1 MILILLLSMFSIG
14 YTNQINSVSGNIEK
28 FSLMNGNSFINNT
41 IDGVDNNLYKI
52 SLIQYPGQI
61 SSGQFL
67 YIEKYKKYFIQSKIA
82 TINYGTL
89 SNENKNNFK
98 ASDNII
104 EISIITESS
113 NNIIFGSSIG
123 YAWSRISDY
132 TSSQLIHN
140 IGLRHSLWNNKI
152 IIGFSIEN
160 MVHTINEYS
169 NINSKY
175 NHNYNFSIQLNPQYI
190 NSSLFINY
198 IYSNT
203 NTSEAII
210 SWKSNINE
218 HFSIFTGKSFYLTDA
233 SLDSQ
238 YLFYDNFSMGIGI
251 IIPKY
256 RFNIGMQYLGDTG
269 VVIGSSLIILV
280 K

>member
-61 SSGQFL
+61 SLGQFL
-67 YIEKYKKYFIQSKIA
+67 YIEKYKKYFIQSKIS

-89 SNENKNNFK
+89 SDDNENNFK

-104 EISIITESS
+104 EISIIKESS
-113 NNIIFGSSIG
+113 NNLMLGSSIG

-132 TSSQLIHN
+132 RSSQLIHN
-140 IGLRHSLWNNKI
+140 IGMRYSLWNNRI

-169 NINSKY
+169 NINSQY
-175 NHNYNFSIQLNPQYI
+175 NHHHNLSIQLNPQHI

-203 NTSEAII
+203 NTSEAIV
-210 SWKSNINE
+210 SFRSNIND
-218 HFSIFTGKSFYLTDA
+218 HISIFIGKSFYLTDA

-238 YLFYDNFSMGIGI
+238 YLFYDNFSLGIGI

-256 RFNIGMQYLGDTG
+256 RINVGMQYLGDTG
-269 VVIGSSLIILV
+269 VVLGSSLIILV

>member
-14 YTNQINSVSGNIEK
+14 YTNQISSVSGNIEN
-28 FSLMNGNSFINNT
+28 FSLMDGNSFINNT
-41 IDGVDNNLYKI
+41 VDGVNNNLYRI
-52 SLIQYPGQI
+52 SFIQYPGQI

-82 TINYGTL
+82 TINYGIL
-89 SNENKNNFK
+89 SDKNDNNFK

-104 EISIITESS
+104 EISIIKESS
-113 NNIIFGSSIG
+113 NNLMLGSSIG
-123 YAWSRISDY
+123 YAWSRISNY
-132 TSSQLIHN
+132 RSSQLIHN
-140 IGLRHSLWNNKI
+140 IGIRHSLWNNRI
-152 IIGFSIEN
+152 IIGFSLEN

-175 NHNYNFSIQLNPQYI
+175 NHNNNLSMQLNPQYI
-190 NSSLFINY
+190 NGSLFINY

-203 NTSEAII
+203 HSSETIV
-210 SWKSNINE
+210 SLKSNINE
-218 HFSIFTGKSFYLTDA
+218 QISIFTGKSFYLTDA
-233 SLDSQ
+233 ALDGQ
-238 YLFYDNFSMGIGI
+238 YLFYDNFSLGIGI

-269 VVIGSSLIILV
+269 IVLGSSLIILV

>member
-1 MILILLLSMFSIG
+1 MSLILLLCIFSIG

-28 FSLMNGNSFINNT
+28 FSLMNGNSFINN
-41 IDGVDNNLYKI
+41 IINDSDNNQYRI
-52 SLIQYPGQI
+52 SFIQYPGQI
-61 SSGQFL
+61 TSGHFL

-89 SNENKNNFK
+89 HAEDSNAFT

-104 EISIITESS
+104 EIAIIKESS
-113 NNIIFGSSIG
+113 NSLMLGSSIG
-123 YAWSRISDY
+123 YAWSKIGDY
-132 TSSQLIHN
+132 TSSELIHN
-140 IGLRHSLWNNKI
+140 IGFSYPLLNERM
-152 IIGFSIEN
+152 IIGLSIEN

-169 NINSKY
+169 NINAKY
-175 NHNYNFSIQLNPQYI
+175 NHNNNLSIQFNPEHI
-190 NSSLFINY
+190 NGSLFINY

-203 NTSEAII
+203 NTSQAIVSFKI
-210 SWKSNINE
+210 NINE
-218 HFSIFTGKSFYLTDA
+218 NINIFTGKSLFSMET
-233 SLDSQ
+233 SN
-238 YLFYDNFSMGIGI
+238 YLFYDNLSLGVGI

-269 VVIGSSLIILV
+269 MVFGSSLIILV